1 MPTHILVECPEYI
14 VSASLG
20 VVASLRPMEERGLLQ
35 TRFVRTMD
43 ICKKDICWA
52 DVLITVRGCEPF
64 TVKIV
69 EQCRKAGRLVVY
81 YLDDDLLHIPHE
93 SLARDYYDDPV
104 IREGMKKC
112 LNLADVLWGV
122 NPNIRERYLPL
133 TSGRWVENKVA
144 KAPAKPWQET
154 DDNGPIK
161 ILYAGSTDHI
171 VLVRELLAPAAKRL
185 CETFGEKIDITF
197 IGVDPGLWESDAIHY
212 IPYIRPYEA
221 YCDFVESGNFRI
233 GLAPGRTNDFFA
245 CKYYN
250 KYLEYSAIGAV
261 GVYTNAEPYTQ
272 IVTDG
277 INGVLCDN
285 TAEAWCKAVE
295 RLINDPELLRSCAEN
310 SRRILEE
317 RFNTETVTNELLAQ
331 CPELSEYRAPEISPQ
346 KIHIGHPF
354 LVFYWG
360 RTTLLWRQRG
370 LLALPEIAFRCTK
383 ILLMTLVKGFRR
395 LVQNVFR
402 GNKEK

>member
-35 TRFVRTMD
+35 IRFVRTMD

-133 TSGRWVENKVA
+133 TSGRWIENKVA
-144 KAPAKPWQET
+144 KAPAIPWQET

-161 ILYAGSTDHI
+161 I
-171 VLVRELLAPAAKRL
+171 
-185 CETFGEKIDITF
+185 
-197 IGVDPGLWESDAIHY
+197 
-212 IPYIRPYEA
+212 
-221 YCDFVESGNFRI
+221 
-233 GLAPGRTNDFFA
+233 
-245 CKYYN
+245 
-250 KYLEYSAIGAV
+250 
-261 GVYTNAEPYTQ
+261 
-272 IVTDG
+272 
-277 INGVLCDN
+277 
-285 TAEAWCKAVE
+285 
-295 RLINDPELLRSCAEN
+295 
-310 SRRILEE
+310 
-317 RFNTETVTNELLAQ
+317 
-331 CPELSEYRAPEISPQ
+331 
-346 KIHIGHPF
+346 
-354 LVFYWG
+354 
-360 RTTLLWRQRG
+360 
-370 LLALPEIAFRCTK
+370 
-383 ILLMTLVKGFRR
+383 
-395 LVQNVFR
+395 
-402 GNKEK
+402 

>member
-52 DVLITVRGCEPF
+52 DILITVRGCEPF
-64 TVKIV
+64 TVKVV

-112 LNLADVLWGV
+112 LSLADVLWGV
-122 NPNIRERYLPL
+122 NPNIRERYLPF
-133 TSGRWVENKVA
+133 TSGRWIENKVA

-185 CETFGEKIDITF
+185 CEAFGEKIDITF
-197 IGVDPGLWESDAIHY
+197 IGADPGLRESDAIHY

-277 INGVLCDN
+277 VNGVLCDN

-331 CPELSEYRAPEISPQ
+331 CPELSEYRAPEVGPQ

-370 LLALPEIAFRCTK
+370 LLALPEIAFRGAK